1 MNMKSEREVNFNSRK
16 SATKTSVAELLD
28 VRPKSKFVGIV
39 IRDEWGDMQS
49 TQSVSRTDSIQVAI
63 RALCGLFA
71 VQGMALVAVTLTLA
85 FANSASASDIN
96 VEFSRIGDAT
106 HFEFEGAGAD
116 RYKLSRDSQ
125 SVILRLPS
133 LSEVAA
139 RRLQSLQDPQVKLV
153 GIERGAVDGGVE
165 IRWAASPKV
174 EFFEYVSDSPRR
186 LIVDFFPIESA
197 AKLASS
203 PALGPAQPASVPST
217 DVKRTAP
224 ASLPEKKLDQPTQA
238 SANADEDEDED
249 SDREPA
255 SADFVIVTKSGQ
267 VETRQ
272 AVGKEALEE
281 ISLAEKLVSRSD
293 FERGIFDG
301 GDPEFKRFLVRPGE
315 IKASAQDES
324 RALIRIPFPMLEL
337 GFPKLQALLKRPPI
351 YEIRP
356 QPGAENAEARLLLT
370 LFQKKRQALLLK
382 TGQEFLKKYPRSEYD
397 EMIRYLMADT
407 HYDLWASERQSKS
420 DNKISMK
427 EGNRHDTDFESAM
440 GLYGTLAEKYPKSPM
455 TERTLLLMGYS
466 YLERGDP
473 VNALKTFQRFVRL
486 RPESNQAGQV
496 KLSIARA
503 YLFLNRWDD
512 ALKELDDVEKNAKN
526 PRDRAEAAFR
536 RGDVLFR
543 QAQLNK
549 TPYTDSMTAYQRAI
563 DSYPEATGR
572 FPNAFYNLAEAQ
584 FRMDRHVEAID
595 SYRKFLQKFPQHK
608 HGGFAMTRIGE
619 LIESLVGAD
628 DPRVTGAFFESYFR
642 FRSTPGA
649 DIARVRVLTG
659 RMPKMKDKELKD
671 SIREIDEIVKR
682 NDDLPLMPEFRT
694 ITAADALTHRGEFDL
709 AVKNL
714 DDFYRAN
721 SQSRKLDL
729 IKSRIVHNIVE
740 KIGRQVREGDFIQ
753 ALRTY
758 SANRDGWLKTTDRLD
773 LPFYVASAYEKAGVF
788 NEAQKH
794 YAETLAALEK
804 RGKAKPS
811 DPFERTPST
820 DRLRLRLAATAAQD
834 RDFMAAESHLKNLR
848 APASLPAPEQAERA
862 ELAAATAEARGQV
875 DLARNYLS
883 QMAMRLSR
891 EAKSPEQVARE
902 MAQLH
907 LRETELSMRA
917 KDWKRAEESAAR
929 AWSVVKTS
937 EDETMKAKAL
947 ETQAEVLLRRGK
959 RSEAIAAYKTL
970 LELNVANADHSRG
983 GYDSV
988 RYRLGRIYF
997 EAGNLKLAEETWT
1010 SLPKDSKNIWS
1021 QLASE
1026 QMTSARWRE
1035 DYKKYIDRIPAAE
1048 GLR

>member
-1 MNMKSEREVNFNSRK
+1 M
-16 SATKTSVAELLD
+16 
-28 VRPKSKFVGIV
+28 IV
-39 IRDEWGDMQS
+39 IKDEWGEMQS
-49 TQSVSRTDSIQVAI
+49 TQNVNRTDSVQQTMRAI
-63 RALCGLFA
+63 CGMRSVRNLIMMQGYALFA
-71 VQGMALVAVTLTLA
+71 AILMLVFGSTAY
-85 FANSASASDIN
+85 ANDIN

-133 LSEVAA
+133 LSEAAA
-139 RRLQSLQDPQVKLV
+139 RRLQNLQDPQVKLI

-165 IRWAASPKV
+165 IRWAAGPKV

-186 LIVDFFPIESA
+186 LIVDFFPSESA
-197 AKLASS
+197 AKLANS
-203 PALGPAQPASVPST
+203 PAQGPAQSPPSSPSAE
-217 DVKRTAP
+217 VKRAAP
-224 ASLPEKKLDQPTQA
+224 SSLPEKKLDPPTQTSVKA
-238 SANADEDEDED
+238 EVDEDDEED

-281 ISLAEKLVSRSD
+281 ISLAEKVVSRSD

-370 LFQKKRQALLLK
+370 LFQNKRQALLLK

-407 HYDLWASERQSKS
+407 HYDLWASERQSKL

-486 RPESNQAGQV
+486 RPDSNQAGQV

-543 QAQLNK
+543 QAQLNN

-671 SIREIDEIVKR
+671 SIREIDEIAKR

-811 DPFERTPST
+811 DPFERTPSA

-883 QMAMRLSR
+883 QMATRLSR

-929 AWSVVKTS
+929 AWGVVKTS
-937 EDETMKAKAL
+937 EDEAMKAKVL

-959 RSEAIAAYKTL
+959 RREAIAAYKAL
-970 LELNVANADHSRG
+970 LDLNVANADHSRG

-997 EAGNLKLAEETWT
+997 EAGDLKLAEETWT